1 MDRLAGGFILLA
13 NLYVGMSAETPAKPI
28 SLATETALDELVSDE
43 ELVLVEFYTEGCGI
57 CASMEPVLGA
67 VARSTEATVAMINPR
82 DDPPLIERFSVT
94 SVPLFVCFV
103 DGEPVARRAEGFI
116 SADELSSWVAS
127 QIKRTE

>member
-1 MDRLAGGFILLA
+1 
-13 NLYVGMSAETPAKPI
+13 MSAESPAKPV
-28 SLATETALDELVSDE
+28 SLATETELDELISE
-43 ELVLVEFYTEGCGI
+43 ESVVLVEFYTEGCGI
-57 CASMEPVLGA
+57 CASMEPVLGV

-116 SADELSSWVAS
+116 SADELASWVET